1 MVFKKRVN
9 TNRKELAIL
18 EFDMLQGKFTEADA
32 RQLNP
37 LVLAYI
43 GDSVYDLFIRTYLIS
58 NNRNMNVNHINIKA
72 VSFVKAHSQS
82 SLIRELF
89 EQLTDEEIL
98 IYKRGRNAKSGTTPK
113 NADVVE
119 YRAATGF
126 EALLGYLY
134 LKEDN
139 NRLNFI
145 LNKVIE
151 IREGNEG
158 VL

>member
-9 TNRKELAIL
+9 INRKELTIL
-18 EFDMLQGKFTEADA
+18 EFDMLQGKFTESDA

-82 SLIRELF
+82 SLIRELID
-89 EQLTDEEIL
+89 QLTDEEIL
-98 IYKRGRNAKSGTTPK
+98 IFKRGRNAKSGTTPK

-151 IREGNEG
+151 IREGNED